1 MSQMNTQTNTTN
13 APPNGKARWAGIG
26 LTALIGILALTVQ
39 WGVVTTKLDQV
50 GRQLDDLTVEIR
62 SLRGDLVSI
71 ERRVS
76 YLEGRLNGRSH
87 SQAGDTP

>member
-1 MSQMNTQTNTTN
+1 MSQINAQTQSTNTPT
-13 APPNGKARWAGIG
+13 NGKARWAGIG

-50 GRQLDDLTVEIR
+50 GHQLDDLTVEIR

-87 SQAGDTP
+87 GQTGDTP

>member
-1 MSQMNTQTNTTN
+1 MSQINTQPHAT
-13 APPNGKARWAGIG
+13 NGKARWVGIG

-76 YLEGRLNGRSH
+76 YLEGRFNGRPH
-87 SQAGDTP
+87 VAGGEP

>member
-1 MSQMNTQTNTTN
+1 MSQMNTQHQTVSVPT
-13 APPNGKARWAGIG
+13 NGKARWAGIG

-50 GRQLDDLTVEIR
+50 GRQLDSLTVEIR
-62 SLRGDLVSI
+62 SLRSDIYSI

-76 YLEGRLNGRSH
+76 YLEGRLNGRDH
-87 SQAGDTP
+87 GGGDQ

>member
-1 MSQMNTQTNTTN
+1 MSQISTHHQ
-13 APPNGKARWAGIG
+13 PHNGRVRWAGIG
-26 LTALIGILALTVQ
+26 LTALIGVLALTVQ

-50 GRQLDDLTVEIR
+50 GQQINSLTVEIR

-76 YLEGRLNGRSH
+76 FLEGRLNGRSH
-87 SQAGDTP
+87 TKTGDTP

>member
-1 MSQMNTQTNTTN
+1 MSQMNTQHQ
-13 APPNGKARWAGIG
+13 PNNGRVRWAGIG

-50 GRQLDDLTVEIR
+50 GRQLDSLTVEIR

-76 YLEGRLNGRSH
+76 YLEGRFNGRSH
-87 SQAGDTP
+87 SQAGDPP

>member
-1 MSQMNTQTNTTN
+1 MSQISTQHQ
-13 APPNGKARWAGIG
+13 PNNGRVRWAGIG
-26 LTALIGILALTVQ
+26 LTALIGVLALTVQ

-50 GRQLDDLTVEIR
+50 GRQLDSLAVEIR
-62 SLRGDLVSI
+62 SLRSDIYSI

-87 SQAGDTP
+87 GQAGDTP

>member
-1 MSQMNTQTNTTN
+1 MSQAITQPHAPNTPT
-13 APPNGKARWAGIG
+13 NGKARWAGVG

-50 GRQLDDLTVEIR
+50 GRQLDSLTVEIR
-62 SLRGDLVSI
+62 SLRSDIYSI

-87 SQAGDTP
+87 GQSGGEP

>member
-1 MSQMNTQTNTTN
+1 MSQAITQPHAPNT
-13 APPNGKARWAGIG
+13 PPNGKARWAGIG

>member
-1 MSQMNTQTNTTN
+1 MSQISTQHQ
-13 APPNGKARWAGIG
+13 AGNGRVRWAGIG
-26 LTALIGILALTVQ
+26 LTALIGVLALTVQ
-39 WGVVTTKLDQV
+39 WGVVTTELDQV

-76 YLEGRLNGRSH
+76 YLEGRFNGRSH
-87 SQAGDTP
+87 GQTGGSP

>member
-1 MSQMNTQTNTTN
+1 MSQMNSQPHTT
-13 APPNGKARWAGIG
+13 NGKARWAGIG
-26 LTALIGILALTVQ
+26 LTALIGVLALTVQ

-50 GRQLDDLTVEIR
+50 GRQLDSLAVEIR
-62 SLRGDLVSI
+62 SLRSDIYSI

-76 YLEGRLNGRSH
+76 YLEGRFNGRSH

>member
-1 MSQMNTQTNTTN
+1 MSQMNTQHQTVN
-13 APPNGKARWAGIG
+13 APTNGKARWAGIG

-50 GRQLDDLTVEIR
+50 ARQLDGLTVEIR
-62 SLRGDLVSI
+62 SLRGDLISI

-76 YLEGRLNGRSH
+76 YLEGRFNGRPH
-87 SQAGDTP
+87 IAGGGEP